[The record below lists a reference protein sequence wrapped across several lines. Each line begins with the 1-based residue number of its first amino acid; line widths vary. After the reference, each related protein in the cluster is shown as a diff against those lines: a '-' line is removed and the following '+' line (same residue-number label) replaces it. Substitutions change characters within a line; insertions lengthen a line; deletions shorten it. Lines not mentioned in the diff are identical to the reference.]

1 MGKSR
6 TKHNH
11 LLREVLGFVIFSYIY
26 PVIVCYEWY
35 HIILS
40 LACTRY
46 NVFDRYKILLHIV
59 FAIAGAYAYA
69 VIFITAD
76 AATVPID
83 LEKYSATFVVE
94 TKPTWWFIALAYY
107 KIAAALVS
115 NLANTAYKVS
125 SIYVLMS
132 TGSPILV
139 TVGSAWFLVSLFAWT
154 EA

>member
-1 MGKSR
+1 MGRSNTR
-6 TKHNH
+6 SNRI
-11 LLREVLGFVIFSYIY
+11 LREVLGFVIFSYIY

-132 TGSPILV
+132 TGSPLLV

>member
-1 MGKSR
+1 MAKSSTR
-6 TKHNH
+6 SNRI
-11 LLREVLGFVIFSYIY
+11 LREVLGFVIFSYIY

-35 HIILS
+35 HLFLS
-40 LACTRY
+40 LACARF
-46 NVFDRYKILLHIV
+46 NFIDNYKFLIHITV
-59 FAIAGAYAYA
+59 AIAGAYAYA
-69 VIFITAD
+69 VIFVTAD
-76 AATVPID
+76 ALTIPID

-94 TKPTWWFIALAYY
+94 TKPTWWFIGLAYY

-115 NLANTAYKVS
+115 NVANTAYKVS

-132 TGSPILV
+132 TGSPLLV